1 MAGTALECGQILHA
15 FVEKACLRLM
25 KIFIKVQSSH
35 PYSFSNKNVLLLVF
49 VFCYIQITK
58 PLEENV
64 PFQTIFVNH
73 MIFLQN
79 EENSMTSK

>member
-49 VFCYIQITK
+49 VFCYI
-58 PLEENV
+58 
-64 PFQTIFVNH
+64 
-73 MIFLQN
+73 
-79 EENSMTSK
+79 